1 MKKNDKM
8 KEYIKGQVI
17 PINKANIDTDI
28 IIPKQYLKSIKKTG
42 FGPFLFDSERYSN
55 PGTLD
60 NLDQRKINPDFIL
73 NKSPYNRGSI
83 PVSYTHLTLPTN
95 REV

>member
-1 MKKNDKM
+1 M

-60 NLDQRKINPDFIL
+60 NLDQRKINYLLGYTKEPELTI
-73 NKSPYNRGSI
+73 SEGSI
-83 PVSYTHLTLPTN
+83 LDFWPVEKMVKN
-95 REV
+95 